1 MLKDLYAEI
10 TGFIKGK
17 TIDAIIP
24 SILFVSLNAIFGL
37 VLGIFGSL
45 VFSISLILFRIYQK
59 KDIKYGLV
67 GLVMLI
73 IASGLS
79 LLTNNPK
86 TYFLPDLITNLLIVI
101 GILFSFIFRKPFAAY
116 ASHLTRAWPLE
127 WYWRLDIKPAYLE
140 VSIIWFIFFTFK
152 SIIQIVN
159 LFGSNINSSF
169 INLLLGFPFTLIVMS
184 ISYIYGI
191 FRLKQLKGPSVYE
204 FIQNKEKPFKGQTKG
219 F

>member
-1 MLKDLYAEI
+1 MLKDLYTEI

-17 TIDAIIP
+17 TIDAIVP

-37 VLGIFGSL
+37 IIGIVGSV
-45 VFSISLILFRIYQK
+45 VFSFGLILFRLYQK

-73 IASGLS
+73 IASVLS
-79 LLTNNPK
+79 LLTNNPN
-86 TYFLPDLITNLLIVI
+86 TYFLPDLITNILIVI
-101 GILFSFIFRKPFAAY
+101 GIVISLIIRKPFAAY
-116 ASHLTRAWPLE
+116 ASHLTRAWPLD

-140 VSIIWFIFFTFK
+140 VSIIWFVFFTFK
-152 SIIQIVN
+152 SMIQIIN
-159 LFGSNINSSF
+159 LLGSSINSNF
-169 INLLLGFPFTLIVMS
+169 VNLLLGFPFTLIVMS

-191 FRLKQLKGPSVYE
+191 LRLKQLKGPSVDE